1 MTRKLTIVLSVVA
14 CIVVLPAHGYSEA
27 GTSVDDARLDTH
39 KHKAAALRPEH
50 THGARLAI
58 RLAVTVDDLP
68 GSGPEVLGYTH
79 VQMVKDIIAVLQA
92 HHVPHAAGFIVGEML
107 QMHPERREAIDAWVQ
122 AGFLV
127 GNHTYSHDKLAELG
141 LQRFMDDI
149 VKNRTVVD
157 PLEKRLRQHQSYF
170 RFPYLEEGTTQQERN
185 ALWQLLQTQRYTL
198 VRASVTFSDT
208 DWADAYL
215 RCMEKGDK
223 DSLDALDRSYLANAL
238 GHLRWSI
245 AAAQE
250 VLGHTIPQVLL
261 LHVNVPTAKNLD
273 ALLGAY
279 EAQGVQFVS
288 IEEAM
293 REPAYAAYYDV
304 PGGNLLSQ
312 ASTHLGRPRP
322 PELVEPD
329 VLIDRVCR

>member
-1 MTRKLTIVLSVVA
+1 MLQTR
-14 CIVVLPAHGYSEA
+14 PERSEA
-27 GTSVDDARLDTH
+27 I
-39 KHKAAALRPEH
+39 E
-50 THGARLAI
+50 
-58 RLAVTVDDLP
+58 
-68 GSGPEVLGYTH
+68 
-79 VQMVKDIIAVLQA
+79 
-92 HHVPHAAGFIVGEML
+92 
-107 QMHPERREAIDAWVQ
+107 AWVR

-127 GNHTYSHDKLAELG
+127 GNHTYSHDKIAELG

-149 VKNRTVVD
+149 LKDRTVVD
-157 PLEKRLRQHQSYF
+157 PLEKRLAQRHRYF
-170 RFPYLEEGTTQQERN
+170 RFPYLEEGMSQQQRD
-185 ALWQLLQTQRYTL
+185 ALWQLLQTQHYTL

-215 RCMEKGDK
+215 RCMVKGDK

-238 GHLRWSI
+238 GHLQWSA

-250 VLGHTIPQVLL
+250 VFGRSIPQVLM

-273 ALLGAY
+273 ALLSVY

-293 REPAYAAYYDV
+293 REPAYTAHYDV

-312 ASTHLGRPRP
+312 AGIHLGRPRP
-322 PELVEPD
+322 PELVGLD
-329 VLIDRVCR
+329 VLIDRICP